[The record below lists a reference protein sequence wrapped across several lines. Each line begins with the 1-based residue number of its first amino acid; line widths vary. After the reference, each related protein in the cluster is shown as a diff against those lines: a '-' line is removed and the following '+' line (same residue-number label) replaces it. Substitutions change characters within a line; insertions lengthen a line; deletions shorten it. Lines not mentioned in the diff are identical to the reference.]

1 VFGVGASAAAG
12 ATATALSSLPAA
24 SIFAPGS
31 LTEPDT
37 AGSLP
42 YSNYVGVSLYAI
54 DCTTTIARTP
64 TPIPCRGGLALLGVF
79 DTK

>member
-54 DCTTTIARTP
+54 DCTTSIAGTP